1 MRRQIF
7 AVTGIALLSIMTGCG
22 QNDDQADTVEGEP
35 ADESSD
41 ATPDQEGA
49 DSDAASEQEGT
60 GSDAAPDAEAALL
73 TLNDMPSGW
82 TQAQD
87 TETSNEAS
95 AICDQEPME
104 DFDPVDEASADFTG
118 GDLGPMLFH
127 SVAVYEDDQAEQ
139 AIDTFLNTMDSCDEW
154 TEEGENGTT
163 TFEAKPLSFSS
174 YGDQT
179 VAVRIQADSE
189 AVGVTMDM
197 VVWRRDDTLSVLG
210 MGEVMSSPDGETTEE
225 LVEIADER
233 LADLE

>member
-7 AVTGIALLSIMTGCG
+7 AVTGIALLSIMAGCG
-22 QNDDQADTVEGEP
+22 QNNDQADTVDGGP
-35 ADESSD
+35 ADESSEPAAVQED
-41 ATPDQEGA
+41 AG
-49 DSDAASEQEGT
+49 G
-60 GSDAAPDAEAALL
+60 DAAPDAEAALL
-73 TLNDMPSGW
+73 TLDDMPSGW
-82 TQAQD
+82 TRAQD

-104 DFDPVDEASADFTG
+104 DFTPVDEASADFTG

-139 AIDTFLNTMDSCDEW
+139 ALDTFLDTMDSCDEW

-163 TFEAKPLSFSS
+163 TFKAEPLSFSS

-197 VVWRRDDTLSVLG
+197 VVWRHGDTLSVLG
-210 MGEVMSSPDGETTEE
+210 MGEVMTSPDGETTEE

-233 LADLE
+233 LADLD

>member
-7 AVTGIALLSIMTGCG
+7 AVAGIALLSIMTGCG

-35 ADESSD
+35 ADESSE
-41 ATPDQEGA
+41 P
-49 DSDAASEQEGT
+49 ASEQEDA

-87 TETSNEAS
+87 AETSNEAS

-104 DFDPVDEASADFTG
+104 DFDPLDEASADFTG
-118 GDLGPMLFH
+118 GDLGPILFH

-179 VAVRIQADSE
+179 AAVRIQADSE

-197 VVWRRDDTLSVLG
+197 VVWRHGDTLSVLG
-210 MGEVMSSPDGETTEE
+210 IGEVMGSPDGDTTEE

-233 LADLE
+233 LADLD

>member
-7 AVTGIALLSIMTGCG
+7 AVAGIALLSIMTGCG
-22 QNDDQADTVEGEP
+22 QNDDQADTVDGGP
-35 ADESSD
+35 ADESSE
-41 ATPDQEGA
+41 P
-49 DSDAASEQEGT
+49 ASEQEDA

-127 SVAVYEDDQAEQ
+127 SVEVYDDGQAEQ
-139 AIDTFLNTMDSCDEW
+139 AMDAFLDNMDSCDQW
-154 TEEGENGTT
+154 SEEIENGTT
-163 TFEAKPLSFSS
+163 TFQAQPLSFSS

-189 AVGVTMDM
+189 MVGVTVDM
-197 VVWRRDDTLSVLG
+197 VVWRHGDALSVIG
-210 MGEVMSSPDGETTEE
+210 MGEVMGSPDGETTEE
-225 LVEIADER
+225 LVGIADER
-233 LADLE
+233 LADLD